1 MTLKRIVIFDL
12 QNVGKCSLLS
22 EDEHAE
28 GGPVKVINAREG
40 DKLTLK

>member
-1 MTLKRIVIFDL
+1 MTLKRIVFEL

-28 GGPVKVINAREG
+28 GGPVKIANVHEG
-40 DKLTLK
+40 DKLTFK